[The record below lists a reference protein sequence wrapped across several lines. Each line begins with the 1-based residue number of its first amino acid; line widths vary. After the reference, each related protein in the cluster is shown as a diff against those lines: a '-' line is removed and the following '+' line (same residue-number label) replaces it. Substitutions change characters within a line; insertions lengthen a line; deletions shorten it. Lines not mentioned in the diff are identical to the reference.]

1 MQTDPLTKTVRR
13 NRGKETRRIVTK
25 AEDGLVTGVRGNKD
39 TRESIIKKRENG
51 ARPCDKRKDN

>member
-25 AEDGLVTGVRGNKD
+25 NGGWFGHRSPWEQRYEGVYYKEEGER
-39 TRESIIKKRENG
+39 
-51 ARPCDKRKDN
+51 RKAV